1 MPSFAQEAV
10 MFSLPSSARIFVCK
24 DYIDLRKGFES
35 LGFLVETLFHESIT
49 GGAYFAFFN
58 RRRNRMKILY
68 WDGDGLAIWFKRL
81 EKGSFKNQKHDGF
94 VMEKRDFLMMLEGVV
109 PMSVQKRFRL

>member
-1 MPSFAQEAV
+1 MFAFPST
-10 MFSLPSSARIFVCK
+10 ARIFVCQEV
-24 DYIDLRKGFES
+24 IDLRKGFES
-35 LGFLVETLFHESIT
+35 LGSLVESLFQESIT

-81 EKGSFKNQKHDGF
+81 EKGSFKRQDSNGF
-94 VMEKRDFLMMLEGVV
+94 LVEKRDFLMMLEGIV
-109 PMSVQKRFRL
+109 PKTIQKRFRI